1 MRWND
6 ESIVPKVESAGWDNP
21 SRITSVE
28 RPEWQVESACR
39 SVPNPEIFFPSP
51 GDTEAL
57 RAAKAMCG
65 ECPVIQECLEYALG
79 NNERY
84 GIWGGKS
91 TRERLLMLRAKRM
104 LEAGEA

>member
-1 MRWND
+1 MRWRD
-6 ESIVPKVESAGWDNP
+6 DSYTQKAESAGWDNP
-21 SRITSVE
+21 EKILAVE
-28 RPEWQVESACR
+28 RPDWQLDGACR
-39 SVPNPEIFFPSP
+39 TAPDAAIFFPSP

-65 ECPVIQECLEYALG
+65 GCPVVQECLEYALG

>member
-1 MRWND
+1 MGLSEDFPQR
-6 ESIVPKVESAGWDNP
+6 VESAGWDNP
-21 SRITSVE
+21 DKILGVE
-28 RPEWQVESACR
+28 RPVWQSQGSCR
-39 SVPNPEIFFPSP
+39 SASDPAIFFPSP

-65 ECPVIQECLEYALG
+65 ECPVVQECLEYALG

>member
-1 MRWND
+1 MRWSD
-6 ESIVPKVESAGWDNP
+6 DSYTQKAESAGWDNP
-21 SRITSVE
+21 EKILAVE
-28 RPEWQVESACR
+28 RPDWQLDGACR
-39 SVPNPEIFFPSP
+39 TAPDAAIFFPSP

-65 ECPVIQECLEYALG
+65 GCPVVQECLEYALG

>member
-1 MRWND
+1 MRWSD
-6 ESIVPKVESAGWDNP
+6 DSYTQKAESAGWDNP
-21 SRITSVE
+21 EKILAVE
-28 RPEWQVESACR
+28 RPDWQLDGACR
-39 SVPNPEIFFPSP
+39 IAPDAAIFFPSP

-65 ECPVIQECLEYALG
+65 GCPVVQECLEYALG

>member
-1 MRWND
+1 MGLSEDFPQR
-6 ESIVPKVESAGWDNP
+6 VESAGWD
-21 SRITSVE
+21 STDKILGVD
-28 RPEWQVESACR
+28 RPVWQSQSACR
-39 SVPNPEIFFPSP
+39 SAPDPAIFFPSP

-65 ECPVIQECLEYALG
+65 DCPVVQECLEYALS

>member
-1 MRWND
+1 VSLS
-6 ESIVPKVESAGWDNP
+6 EEFPLKAESAGWDEP
-21 SRITSVE
+21 DKILGVE
-28 RPEWQVESACR
+28 RPIWQSDSACR
-39 SVPNPEIFFPSP
+39 DIPDPAIFFPSP
-51 GDTEAL
+51 GDTESL

-65 ECPVIQECLEYALG
+65 GCPVVQECLEYALG

-104 LEAGEA
+104 LEVGEA